1 MAKYYLATVMSE
13 VGVTYHLQKF
23 NNPLLK
29 ETVYRQEASPEVD
42 AAWDALGI
50 NCILTP
56 CQSHPDTG

>member
-1 MAKYYLATVMSE
+1 MSG

-42 AAWDALGI
+42 AAWELLGV
-50 NCILTP
+50 NCMLP
-56 CQSHPDTG
+56 PYQSYRGWR